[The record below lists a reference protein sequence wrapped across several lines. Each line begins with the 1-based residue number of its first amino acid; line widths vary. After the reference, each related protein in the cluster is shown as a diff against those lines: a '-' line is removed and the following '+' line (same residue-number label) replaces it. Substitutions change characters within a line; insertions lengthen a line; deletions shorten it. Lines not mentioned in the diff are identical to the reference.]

1 MKRKTNDFIGIKE
14 EKINN
19 KSIWKANITY
29 EKEVIFIGE
38 YEDPIMAAKAYDK
51 KAMELYGHM
60 FGRLNF
66 PEDWPVY

>member
-1 MKRKTNDFIGIKE
+1 MKKKTNSFIGITE
-14 EKINN
+14 ERTDN
-19 KSIWKANITY
+19 KSTWKANIVY
-29 EKEVIFIGE
+29 EKENILIGE
-38 YEDPIMAAKAYDK
+38 YEDPIIAAKAYDR

>member
-1 MKRKTNDFIGIKE
+1 MKKKTNSFIGITE
-14 EKINN
+14 EKADN
-19 KSIWKANITY
+19 KSTWKANIVY
-29 EKEVIFIGE
+29 EKENILIGE
-38 YEDPIMAAKAYDK
+38 YEDPIIAAKAYDR